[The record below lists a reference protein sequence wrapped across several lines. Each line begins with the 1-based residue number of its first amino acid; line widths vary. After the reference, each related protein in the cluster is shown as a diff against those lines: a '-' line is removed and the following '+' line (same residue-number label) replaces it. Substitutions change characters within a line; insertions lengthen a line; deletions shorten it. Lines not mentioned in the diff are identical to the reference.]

1 MEVTMTKAKNP
12 VEDYLDARKEKNASR
27 DDKHTELWQTWKA
40 DPNPQTLKPL
50 LQQFAPTFNHAIK
63 SWKAP
68 NVNEAAF
75 RAEIQSHAIK
85 AFGNYDPNR
94 GASLTTHVTG
104 RIQKAK
110 RFNTQSQNMAYI
122 PEDKAKWIGKIDA
135 AKDQLYEEL
144 GRDPTH
150 IELAPL
156 VGISPK
162 RVKEIQGLRRAD
174 IRSSTFQS
182 DPGGYSSSRDQEII
196 SLLRSELKGDEQ
208 LVYDHIYGQNGKPV
222 VTSTGELGRLLG
234 KSPSQISRLKSR
246 IAAAYKKY
254 Q

>member
-1 MEVTMTKAKNP
+1 MANAKDP
-12 VEDYLDARKEKNASR
+12 LDAYLDASMEKRGER
-27 DDKHTELWQTWKA
+27 DQKHLELWQTWKQ

-50 LQQFAPTFNHAIK
+50 LKQFEPTFNHAIK

-68 NVNEAAF
+68 NVNQAAF
-75 RAEIQSHAIK
+75 KANVTTHAIK
-85 AFGNYDPNR
+85 AFENYDPDR
-94 GASLTTHVTG
+94 GASLTTHVTN

-110 RFNTQSQNMAYI
+110 RFNVQAQNMAYI

-144 GRDPTH
+144 GREPTH
-150 IELAPL
+150 QEVAPL

-182 DPGGYSSSRDQEII
+182 DPTGYSSSRDQEII
-196 SLLRSELKGDEQ
+196 SLLRPELKGDEQ
-208 LVYDHIYGQNGKPV
+208 LVYDHIYAQNGKPR